1 MAPKLNRD
9 FSKMNIKN
17 ELKTDKSVIS
27 TFRKEKN
34 CSKDWKIKLFSVGWL
49 SNPNTIFITGN
60 KLIIEAPSN
69 IPAIKEQISIKA
81 DLFGEKTSK
90 EKIARSLFTL
100 RFCTF
105 MFQVNS
111 SNATRVAY

>member
-1 MAPKLNRD
+1 M
-9 FSKMNIKN
+9 
-17 ELKTDKSVIS
+17 
-27 TFRKEKN
+27 
-34 CSKDWKIKLFSVGWL
+34 GWL

-81 DLFGEKTSK
+81 DLFGENTSK

-111 SNATRVAY
+111 ANATRVAY

>member
-1 MAPKLNRD
+1 M
-9 FSKMNIKN
+9 
-17 ELKTDKSVIS
+17 
-27 TFRKEKN
+27 
-34 CSKDWKIKLFSVGWL
+34 GWL

-81 DLFGEKTSK
+81 DLFGENTSK